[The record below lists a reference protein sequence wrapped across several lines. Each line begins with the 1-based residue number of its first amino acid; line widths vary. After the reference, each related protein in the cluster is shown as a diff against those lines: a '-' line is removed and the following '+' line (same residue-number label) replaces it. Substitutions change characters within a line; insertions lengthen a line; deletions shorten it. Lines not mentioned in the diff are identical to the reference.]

1 MCEFCKSGDITEI
14 CKKSIDFGI
23 LGEAELTI
31 DISENYIYAN
41 LVKLDSSDLNV
52 ELKKHISYCP
62 ICGRKWNGE

>member
-23 LGEAELTI
+23 LGEVELTI

-41 LVKLDSSDLNV
+41 FVKLDNSDLNV
-52 ELKKHISYCP
+52 ELKKHISFCP
-62 ICGRKWNGE
+62 ICGRKLNGE